1 MSKTVLIRSKLTSTK
16 TKNKIGEDH
25 AALQFTELEIFLAV
39 LLKEKKESDSI
50 LVISKQV
57 HILIF

>member
-25 AALQFTELEIFLAV
+25 AALQFTELKIFLAV
-39 LLKEKKESDSI
+39 LSFKRKKRI
-50 LVISKQV
+50 R
-57 HILIF
+57 